1 MTKQFVFTLALALLG
16 LVACKG
22 KPEPQPAAQSGA
34 APSKSADPVSLN
46 GAGAT
51 FPYPLYSKWIAEYGK
66 ANPNVRINY
75 QSIGSG
81 GGIRQMIAGTV
92 DFGAT
97 DAPMSDEEA
106 KSAPKKIVHVP
117 TILGAVVLAYNL
129 EGVTDLKISPEV
141 LAGIYLGKI
150 KKWNDPKIVADN
162 PDTKLPAK
170 DMNAVFRSDGSGTT
184 AVFTDY
190 LSKVS
195 EEFKEKVGA
204 GKSVSWPGGVGAKG
218 NEGVTGQVK
227 TTPGSIGYLELAYA
241 EQNKLSMASLRN
253 KAGEFIKPSIEA
265 TSAAAAGVQLP
276 ESLTVSITDSPAPGA
291 YPIAAYTYI
300 IVHEDTADA
309 AKGKGVADF
318 LWWAIHAGQQYAAA
332 LQYAPLPPAT
342 VELVEKRIKSLSS
355 GGIKLTGG

>member
-1 MTKQFVFTLALALLG
+1 MTKPFVLTLTLVVLG
-16 LVACKG
+16 LVACRG
-22 KPEPQPAAQSGA
+22 KPDPQPAAGA
-34 APSKSADPVSLN
+34 NPGQANHAEPVSVN

-66 ANPNVRINY
+66 ANTNVRINY

-97 DAPMSDEEA
+97 DAPMSEEEA
-106 KSAPKKIVHVP
+106 KGSPKKIVHVP
-117 TILGAVVLAYNL
+117 TTLGAVVLAYNL
-129 EGVTDLKISPEV
+129 EGVADLKLSPEV
-141 LAGIYLGKI
+141 LAGIYLGTI

-195 EEFKEKVGA
+195 AEFKDKVGA

-241 EQNKLSMASLRN
+241 TQNQLSMAALRN

-265 TSAAAAGVQLP
+265 TSAAASGVALP

-291 YPIAAYTYI
+291 YPISAYTYI
-300 IVHEDTADA
+300 IVHEDTTDA
-309 AKGKGVADF
+309 TKGKSVAEF
-318 LWWAIHAGQQYAAA
+318 LWWAIHAGQQFAGP

-342 VELVEKRIKSLSS
+342 VELVEKRIKSLTS
-355 GGIKLTGG
+355 GGIKLTSG